1 MLSLVPRLQQV
12 LGLTLGSL
20 ARVNLSSDVE
30 VIPDTQYNSTPHP
43 LTPSPPPPS
52 PPPPSPPPPSSPI
65 ACIKRKSKEPLYTE
79 LKIISDLRLQNGAA
93 RDWSSDS
100 RRDILKQPLVRDEE
114 VQLTS
119 TPDQVVHVTSE
130 LGMEWCARD
139 WKKVGVGAEK
149 GRIVQEDSDYCS
161 GTEQAFSRNEPHS
174 AKNSPPLQK
183 DTGGLHACR

>member
-43 LTPSPPPPS
+43 LT
-52 PPPPSPPPPSSPI
+52 PSPPPPSSPI

-161 GTEQAFSRNEPHS
+161 GTEQAFSRNEPLS

-183 DTGGLHACR
+183 DMGGLHVCR

>member
-30 VIPDTQYNSTPHP
+30 VIPDTQYSSTPHP
-43 LTPSPPPPS
+43 LTPSSPPPS
-52 PPPPSPPPPSSPI
+52 PLPSSPI

-79 LKIISDLRLQNGAA
+79 SKIISDLRLQNGAA

-114 VQLTS
+114 VQLNS
-119 TPDQVVHVTSE
+119 TPDQVVHVASE

-139 WKKVGVGAEK
+139 RKKEGVGAEK

-161 GTEQAFSRNEPHS
+161 GTEQAFSRNEPLS

-183 DTGGLHACR
+183 DTGGLHVCR